1 MEKRP
6 RVIHL
11 IYSYAIEGPGGGIGR
26 FVMDLCR
33 LMDAEQFEIQT
44 FGLHPYNTIF
54 EQENIKD
61 LEAAGIQT
69 FIAPSWNPSR
79 PYHSFWKATN
89 YLVKLLSEH
98 PADIIHSHSE
108 FTDII
113 ALILKLRLRSPIILR
128 TVHYGYRYEWRSK
141 PLRRLLLTN
150 FLYPLLFKR
159 EIGVSPSITQTLNQR
174 WITKTLQQKALYIPN
189 GININRFNNLKSNRE
204 KLTSEFELPDDAF
217 IICSVGGLT
226 EQKGF
231 PYLLEAAKQ
240 VVQSIPRSIFL
251 IIGEGE
257 QESELRSRIQQMGLE
272 KQVILTGPRKDIE
285 SILSS
290 CDLFV
295 SSSLWEGLP
304 TVILESMAA
313 GLPVVG
319 TDIPGTT
326 DLISHN
332 WNGWLAPAMDG
343 YALGETIQ
351 YAYQNHLRWSEIV
364 RNANETISQYSLSHI
379 TKQYQVLYKS
389 VLKKPEGNLD

>member
-1 MEKRP
+1 
-6 RVIHL
+6 
-11 IYSYAIEGPGGGIGR
+11 
-26 FVMDLCR
+26 MDLCR
-33 LMDAEQFEIQT
+33 LMDPEQFDIQT
-44 FGLHPYNTIF
+44 FALHPYNTIF
-54 EQENIKD
+54 EQENIKT

-69 FIAPSWNPSR
+69 FIAPSWDPSR
-79 PYHSFWKATN
+79 PYQSFWKATN
-89 YLVKLLSEH
+89 YLAKLLSEH
-98 PADIIHSHSE
+98 HADIIHSHSE

-150 FLYPLLFKR
+150 FSYPLTFKR

-174 WITKTLQQKALYIPN
+174 WITKSLKQRALYIPN
-189 GININRFNNLKSNRE
+189 GINIDRFRNLKSNRE
-204 KLTSEFELPDDAF
+204 KLCSELKLPDDAF
-217 IICSVGGLT
+217 IICSVGRLT

-231 PYLLEAAKQ
+231 PYLLEAARY
-240 VVQSIPRSIFL
+240 VVQTIPGSIFI

-257 QESELRSRIQQMGLE
+257 QESELRSRIQQLGLE
-272 KQVILTGPRKDIE
+272 KQVLLTGPRKDVE

-319 TDIPGTT
+319 TEIPGTR

-332 WNGWLAPAMDG
+332 LNGWLAPAMDG
-343 YALGETIQ
+343 SALGKTIQ
-351 YAYQNHLRWSEIV
+351 YAYQNRSRWVEIIQ
-364 RNANETISQYSLSHI
+364 NANETISQYSLSHI
-379 TKQYQVLYKS
+379 SKTIPGTL
-389 VLKKPEGNLD
+389 